1 MQICGMEAKSEVNF
15 HCTLHKRSKRLR
27 NPGETPSSHN
37 AHVCVLML
45 LAPALALSAV
55 EWVGEV
61 ISDSRQ
67 VDGRAY
73 GPAFFCPKVVFFV
86 AIN

>member
-1 MQICGMEAKSEVNF
+1 MCADAVGTLKS
-15 HCTLHKRSKRLR
+15 RRGGS
-27 NPGETPSSHN
+27 
-37 AHVCVLML
+37 
-45 LAPALALSAV
+45 ALALSAV